1 MVIESM
7 NNEKR
12 KMLKLEK
19 HKRFTKS
26 MNDTCLSLSC
36 YWNAQP
42 SVSMVPIGN
51 EKDNQYQRPDH
62 VHT

>member
-1 MVIESM
+1 
-7 NNEKR
+7 
-12 KMLKLEK
+12 MLKQKK
-19 HKRFTKS
+19 HKRFKKI

-42 SVSMVPIGN
+42 SLGMAPIGN
-51 EKDNQYQRPDH
+51 EKDNHYQRPDH